1 MQKLLYTFIALVL
14 FNNVQAQ
21 TPPSL
26 TITQF
31 AQGFSIPIGIEHCG
45 DSRLFIVQQRGIIKI
60 LNATAISEVKSVHSW
75 QHWNPVQFVRHVV
88 ESVMNFKR

>member
-1 MQKLLYTFIALVL
+1 MQKLFYAIIALVL

-31 AQGFSIPIGIEHCG
+31 ATGFSIPVGIVNCV
-45 DSRLFIVQQRGIIKI
+45 DS
-60 LNATAISEVKSVHSW
+60 SVLL
-75 QHWNPVQFVRHVV
+75 V
-88 ESVMNFKR
+88 